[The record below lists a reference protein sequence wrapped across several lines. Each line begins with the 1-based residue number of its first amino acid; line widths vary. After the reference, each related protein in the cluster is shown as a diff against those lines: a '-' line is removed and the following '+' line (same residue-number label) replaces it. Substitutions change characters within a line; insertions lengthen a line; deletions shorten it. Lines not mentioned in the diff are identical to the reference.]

1 MCLRDNKR
9 GANTE
14 AESLEE
20 AGGLP
25 VEAARKETVFHT
37 PPPTSAKQAKK
48 VPGHCGLLQIVDS
61 RFAELKR

>member
-1 MCLRDNKR
+1 MCLRDSKR

-25 VEAARKETVFHT
+25 VEAARKETVFHI
-37 PPPTSAKQAKK
+37 PPPTISKQVRK
-48 VPGHCGLLQIVDS
+48 VPRHCGLLQIVYF
-61 RFAELKR
+61 RFC

>member
-1 MCLRDNKR
+1 MCLRDRKR

-25 VEAARKETVFHT
+25 VEAARNWLFVSLE
-37 PPPTSAKQAKK
+37 AAW
-48 VPGHCGLLQIVDS
+48 G
-61 RFAELKR
+61 

>member
-25 VEAARKETVFHT
+25 VEAARIQTVFHS
-37 PPPTSAKQAKK
+37 PPPTSAKQVRK
-48 VPGHCGLLQIVDS
+48 VPGHCRLLQIVDF
-61 RFAELKR
+61 RFC

>member
-14 AESLEE
+14 AEPLEE

-25 VEAARKETVFHT
+25 VEAARKGTVFHIHPLT
-37 PPPTSAKQAKK
+37 NSRQVRKFLGTVGLYSLWIPEFAK
-48 VPGHCGLLQIVDS
+48 
-61 RFAELKR
+61 LKR

>member
-14 AESLEE
+14 AEPLEE

-25 VEAARKETVFHT
+25 VEAARKETVFHI
-37 PPPTSAKQAKK
+37 PPPTSAKQVRK
-48 VPGHCGLLQIVDS
+48 VPGYCGLLQIVDY
-61 RFAELKR
+61 RFS